1 MADSRADV
9 GYVLLL
15 LQAGF
20 EVLATLGMVVVM
32 GGNVAYAIVP
42 GLHAVALL
50 LFASFV
56 ARGHRWAWWTVAAVE
71 GLTLAGFQLNLV
83 VGLLPQVQ
91 VTLTLVGL
99 LTTVALPLAVL
110 WQTAN
115 LAARS

>member
-1 MADSRADV
+1 MVDSRADV
-9 GYVLLL
+9 AYVLLL

-42 GLHAVALL
+42 GLHVVALL
-50 LFASFV
+50 VFASFV
-56 ARGHRWAWWTVAAVE
+56 ARGHRWAWCVVV
-71 GLTLAGFQLNLV
+71 GLECVSLAGFQVNL
-83 VGLLPQVQ
+83 LLGVLPPVQ

-99 LTTVALPLAVL
+99 LTTLALPLAVL

-115 LAARS
+115 LAARR